1 MRCVCG
7 GCNAGLACPWG
18 GGVHTP
24 CRSDHLRT
32 ATHWV
37 YGQDGQGP
45 RPLMFCPQDKSP
57 LDDVTE
63 QSVESQR
70 SAVNKRS
77 FSHQASTHPVSVQ
90 RPRGRSHA
98 GRRAGAASFGSLVR
112 GRDWLGFALS
122 YFSRAK
128 EKVLHPLLS
137 VRSLRRGEPPFLTRG
152 SATGPRRRRS
162 WGDWRAPRSQVTAH
176 GCRTGEELGPG
187 PCPLRLG
194 FGRLGTGVAEVALA
208 SHARLGT
215 HPSGPGWSGFS
226 LSSGL
231 RDHWA
236 GC

>member
-32 ATHWV
+32 ATHLV

-57 LDDVTE
+57 LDDITE
-63 QSVESQR
+63 QSVEPQR

-137 VRSLRRGEPPFLTRG
+137 VRSLRRGEPPFLTGG
-152 SATGPRRRRS
+152 SSTGTHRRRS
-162 WGDWRAPRSQVTAH
+162 WGIGVRPGHRSQ
-176 GCRTGEELGPG
+176 RTGA
-187 PCPLRLG
+187 
-194 FGRLGTGVAEVALA
+194 GRGRSLARALV
-208 SHARLGT
+208 L
-215 HPSGPGWSGFS
+215 
-226 LSSGL
+226 
-231 RDHWA
+231 
-236 GC
+236 